1 MSHNPDFLDTIDEV
15 AATEEF
21 SDSVLEYM
29 YDFSDFLMFIE
40 KRVKRFPELQKY
52 LTEDSHDAILK
63 KHINLTNAIIN
74 ISQIE
79 DALDESERAPVGE
92 NTIPFRKYNQP
103 YEVFGIMFVD
113 DFLTDK
119 KALSAFVQGKIHI
132 FLNPDS
138 SGSITIITDYVG
150 VSERVTKI
158 LQWWF
163 NITKNSPDLI
173 HKYSVPIEF
182 LNERIISFGI
192 ICEKLKDIYQDNP
205 EIQRFLNDSYLDEL
219 CCININLVEIIGK
232 MDLAEADF
240 EKKNP
245 HLKYNPPGW
254 ERFQKYHQPY
264 RFVAYVPPLK
274 FIRDPQMV
282 EDFLRGKIYIMY
294 SFNDHIDKVC
304 IFTDMINVSER
315 VAEILH

>member
-29 YDFSDFLMFIE
+29 YDFSDFLMVVE
-40 KRVKRFPELQKY
+40 KYVEKFPELQEY
-52 LTEDSHDAILK
+52 LTEDSRNAILE
-63 KHINLTNAIIN
+63 KHINLTSAIIN

-79 DALDESERAPVGE
+79 DKLDESERAPVGE

-119 KALSAFVQGKIHI
+119 KALSAFVQGKTHI

-158 LQWWF
+158 LQ
-163 NITKNSPDLI
+163 
-173 HKYSVPIEF
+173 
-182 LNERIISFGI
+182 
-192 ICEKLKDIYQDNP
+192 
-205 EIQRFLNDSYLDEL
+205 
-219 CCININLVEIIGK
+219 
-232 MDLAEADF
+232 
-240 EKKNP
+240 
-245 HLKYNPPGW
+245 
-254 ERFQKYHQPY
+254 
-264 RFVAYVPPLK
+264 
-274 FIRDPQMV
+274 
-282 EDFLRGKIYIMY
+282 
-294 SFNDHIDKVC
+294 
-304 IFTDMINVSER
+304 
-315 VAEILH
+315 